1 MKNSLGN
8 PARGE
13 AFYPRETEVRKIYR
27 VLDKG
32 TSIYLSAPRRVG
44 KTSIL
49 KHIEE
54 FPQEGY
60 FFIYAI
66 TESVDSENEFFK
78 IIFEALIRS
87 EAIGKLSKLYDSIK
101 GGIESVLG
109 RVKTVYHV
117 EIREKGETDY
127 FQILT
132 DLFENIKPEFG
143 HVVILIDEFPQT
155 IQNILNREGNNAAEH
170 FIQKNRELRHH
181 RHVLD
186 KIHFVYTGSLS
197 LFPMVEKVTELT
209 AVNDLRTVEVAPL
222 SLGEAQ
228 DFLTRLLEYDKV
240 SLVEPLI
247 RYVLEKMGW
256 LIPFHLQLIAQE
268 IVDVFEASEGE
279 SITEESIDQAFDQ
292 IVHLRNKPQF
302 EPYFARLSALF
313 KGNEYNFVFDVL
325 EFIALQ
331 DTISIDRILDFGV
344 KHSVEETRRIMDILE
359 GDGYLFKSDEKIYRY
374 TSPILQMWCRKHIC
388 K

>member
-13 AFYPRETEVRKIYR
+13 AFYPRDSELRKIYR

-60 FFIYAI
+60 YFVYVI
-66 TESVDSENEFFK
+66 TESVDSEKEFFK
-78 IIFEALIRS
+78 VIFEAIIRS
-87 EAIGKLSKLYDSIK
+87 EAIGNLSKLYDSIK
-101 GGIESVLG
+101 NGIEGILG

-117 EIREKGETDY
+117 ELREKGETDY
-127 FQILT
+127 FQILV
-132 DLFENIKPEFG
+132 DLFEKIKKEYG

-155 IQNILNREGNNAAEH
+155 IQNILNKEGEKAAEH
-170 FIQKNRELRHH
+170 FIQKNRELRHNAY
-181 RHVLD
+181 VLD
-186 KIHFVYTGSLS
+186 KIHFIYTGSLS

-222 SLGEAQ
+222 TYNEAQ
-228 DFLTRLLEYDKV
+228 DFLTKLLEFDNV
-240 SLVEPLI
+240 Q
-247 RYVLEKMGW
+247 LEESILQYTLDRMGW

-268 IVDVFEASEGE
+268 ITDVFE
-279 SITEESIDQAFDQ
+279 TKEEDPLTSKEIDQAYDQ

-302 EPYFARLSALF
+302 EPYFARLATLF
-313 KGNEYNFVFDVL
+313 KGNEYAFVFEVL
-325 EFIALQ
+325 EFIASN
-331 DTISIDRILDFGV
+331 DMITMDKVHDFGV
-344 KHSVEETRRIMDILE
+344 KHTVEETRRAMDILE
-359 GDGYLFKSDEKIYRY
+359 GDGYLFKSNENNYRY

>member
-27 VLDKG
+27 VLEKG

-54 FPQEGY
+54 FPKEGY
-60 FFIYAI
+60 YFVYVI

-78 IIFEALIRS
+78 VIFEALIRS
-87 EAIGKLSKLYDSIK
+87 EAIGKLSKLHDSIK
-101 GGIESVLG
+101 NGFEAILG
-109 RVKTVYHV
+109 RVKTVYNV

-127 FQILT
+127 YQILVE
-132 DLFENIKPEFG
+132 LFENVKEEFG

-155 IQNILNREGNNAAEH
+155 IQNILNKEGQGAAQH
-170 FIQKNRELRHH
+170 FIQRNRELRHNK
-181 RHVLD
+181 HVID
-186 KIHFVYTGSLS
+186 KIHFIYTGSMS
-197 LFPMVEKVTELT
+197 LYPLVEKVTELT
-209 AVNDLRTVEVAPL
+209 AVNDLRTVEVNPL
-222 SLGEAQ
+222 SEVDAQ
-228 DFLTRLLEYDKV
+228 DFLSKLLV
-240 SLVEPLI
+240 SDGVILKDDLI
-247 RYVLEKMGW
+247 HYALIKMGW

-268 IVDVFEASEGE
+268 IIEVYETNGE
-279 SITEESIDQAFDQ
+279 SIDEKAIDQAFEQ
-292 IVHLRNKPQF
+292 IVHSRNKPQF
-302 EPYFARLSALF
+302 EPYFARLKTLF
-313 KGNEYNFVFDVL
+313 KGSEYAFVSEVLQYIARNDFIIGDVL
-325 EFIALQ
+325 Y
-331 DTISIDRILDFGV
+331 DTGV
-344 KHSVEETRRIMDILE
+344 KHSVEEVRRTMDILE
-359 GDGYLFKSDEKIYRY
+359 GDGYLFRSEDKNYRY